1 MAKFFIER
9 PIFAWVVALFI
20 IIAGL
25 VSLNKLPISQY
36 PQVAPPTITVNATY
50 AGADAQTL
58 EDSVLSLIEREMNG
72 LEGLDYM
79 QATAM
84 SNGVGTLTLTFTPET
99 NKDMAQVQVQN
110 RLARVES
117 RLPAAVRQ
125 VGVQVSQSRSNF
137 LMFVMLSS
145 DNPNVKVPDISDF
158 AARNVVPELQRVN
171 GVGGVTQFG
180 SERAMRIW
188 LDTAKMEGFNLTP
201 AEVST
206 AIAGQ
211 NVQISA
217 GSIGALPSTGSPTI
231 TASVVVPSQLS
242 TVEQFGN
249 IVLRATT
256 SGATVRLKDVARIE
270 LGSQAYTT
278 EARLNGKPAVGMGVQ
293 LSNTGNAMQTAKLVK
308 ARMAELQ
315 KQFPEGVAWTVPYD
329 TSVFVG
335 LSIEKVVYTL
345 LEAIGLVFLVMLLF
359 LQNIRY
365 TLIPTIVVP
374 IALLGAFAIMSA
386 LGMSINV
393 LSMFAMVL
401 VIGIVVDDAIVVVEN
416 VERIM
421 AEEGLSPLKATRK
434 AMGQISGAV
443 IGITVV
449 LISVFIPMAFFQGST
464 GNIYRQFSI
473 VMAVS
478 IFFSAFLALSLT
490 PALCATLLKP
500 IPAGHHEKKGFFG
513 KFNRWFTR
521 TTHTYEG
528 FVGKLLRRGA
538 RSLVVYAVL
547 AGAAVFVMLRL
558 QSSFLPN
565 EDQGSLVVS
574 VQLPGDATKDRTVK
588 TLETLEGFVLKQ
600 PEVANLVTVSG
611 FSFTGQGQNMG
622 MGFASLKPWDDR
634 TGKGQDAASVAG
646 RITGAMMQ
654 QLRDGFLFAL
664 SPSPIPE
671 LGTST
676 GFSFRLQDRAGK
688 GHEAL
693 LQARN
698 QMLGMAAQSKVIT
711 QVRPDGMED
720 TSQLRLDIDRDAA
733 NAQGVSYSSI
743 ASVLSASLGS
753 SYVNDF
759 PNQGRL
765 QRVVIQSDAKDRMQ
779 PDDVL
784 RLTVKN
790 SNGQSVPLSAFV
802 TAKWVKGPAQ
812 TVRYNGYSAMSITGS
827 AAPGYSTGDA
837 MKEMEAL
844 AAKLPE
850 GFGYEWTGLS
860 KEEKT
865 SGGQAVYLYA
875 FAILAVFLCLAALYE
890 SWSIPFAV
898 LLVVPLGFLGVVLGV
913 WGRGMQN
920 DIYFQ
925 VGLITVIGLS
935 AKNAILIVE
944 FAKDL
949 QATGK
954 TALQSALQAAHLR
967 FRPIVMTSLAFIL
980 GVVPLYIASGASS
993 ASQRAIGTSVFWGM
1007 TIGTFLSVFLVPVF
1021 YSVVRSVFKPSQREL
1036 ERNAAL
1042 HAATVA
1048 PTAETAPTP
1057 TPPTH

>member
-1 MAKFFIER
+1 M
-9 PIFAWVVALFI
+9 
-20 IIAGL
+20 
-25 VSLNKLPISQY
+25 
-36 PQVAPPTITVNATY
+36 APPTITVNATY

-99 NKDMAQVQVQN
+99 NQDMAQVQVQN

-217 GSIGALPSTGSPTI
+217 GSIGALPSTGNSTI

-242 TVEQFGN
+242 TVEQFGD

-315 KQFPEGVAWTVPYD
+315 KQFPEGVTWTVPYD

-335 LSIEKVVYTL
+335 LSIQKVVYTL

-500 IPAGHHEKKGFFG
+500 IPAGHHEKTGFFG

-538 RSLVVYAVL
+538 RSLVVYAIL

-865 SGGQAVYLYA
+865 SGGQALYLYA

-1042 HAATVA
+1042 HATTVA
-1048 PTAETAPTP
+1048 PTAETTPTTTP
-1057 TPPTH
+1057 TPPAH